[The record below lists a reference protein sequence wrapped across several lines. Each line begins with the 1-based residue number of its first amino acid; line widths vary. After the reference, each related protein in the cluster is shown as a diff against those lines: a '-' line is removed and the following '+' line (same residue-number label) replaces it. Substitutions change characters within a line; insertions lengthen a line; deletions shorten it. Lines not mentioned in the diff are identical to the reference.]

1 MKRVALPDIS
11 SRGNCDFIS
20 GLPDPILHHIL
31 EFLKTKEAVQTCVLS
46 KSWQHLWTAL
56 PSLKFTYDLLQ
67 RRILTKSEDDDDDDD
82 DAYEY
87 NYDYILRRKADSR
100 RFVKFVSTLL
110 LRRNPLDLDMF
121 RLSCDKLYGRDV
133 ELETDW
139 IHYAVNHNTRIL
151 DVTLIGSGPSCIYTC
166 TSLEELYLH
175 GVSLGSSIQIVN
187 LPNLRKLSIYSADL
201 YSNHVKSLLSGCTIL
216 EFLRLDTCRL
226 SECIISHECLKHLAI
241 LNCSIQKGTQFS
253 ISTPKLLSFL
263 YDGKLSSYKTTI
275 NMPSLTSSCLM
286 NCDNIKEY
294 LTATITYSYLIN
306 LDNIVNIFMEGMAT
320 CLRYLANVELLELHF
335 ERVGYKV
342 LNPQALLSLEL
353 PIFPKLENMTVAFGV
368 LSCFQMVILIIKNSP
383 NLKKLT
389 ILQREGC
396 LSSVEMEASTNEL
409 ASITST
415 SSTIAASSNK
425 KLEIVEVKYCIYD
438 QMIRQLVDT
447 LMDGTKESKNLKIH
461 LTKYESSKQYLTNE
475 RLSFIL

>member
-175 GVSLGSSIQIVN
+175 GVSLGSSIQI
-187 LPNLRKLSIYSADL
+187 
-201 YSNHVKSLLSGCTIL
+201 
-216 EFLRLDTCRL
+216 
-226 SECIISHECLKHLAI
+226 
-241 LNCSIQKGTQFS
+241 
-253 ISTPKLLSFL
+253 
-263 YDGKLSSYKTTI
+263 
-275 NMPSLTSSCLM
+275 
-286 NCDNIKEY
+286 
-294 LTATITYSYLIN
+294 
-306 LDNIVNIFMEGMAT
+306 GMAT